1 MRATIVAMRA
11 TNIGLADLLFPAQN
25 RRKALALLLLHP
37 ERSLHVREIA
47 RLASAPAGTMVK
59 ELDRLQEVG
68 LLTKTRVGNQ
78 VQFSANRQH
87 PVFAEL
93 AALLR
98 KTVGLAD
105 ILTEALA
112 PLAGRI
118 RFAFVFG
125 SMARGTE
132 HEASDV
138 DVLIVG
144 DVDFASV
151 LDALYEAQAALQREI
166 NPKVLSESEWAER
179 AHSGSSFVNDVLAKP
194 KIFLIGAED
203 DLRLPSEPGQGR
215 TS

>member
-1 MRATIVAMRA
+1 MRA

-59 ELDRLQEVG
+59 ELDRLQAVG

-78 VQFSANRQH
+78 VQFSANRNH
-87 PVFAEL
+87 PVFDEL
-93 AALLR
+93 VGLLR
-98 KTVGLAD
+98 KTVGLTD

-112 PLAGRI
+112 PLANKI

-132 HEASDV
+132 HEGSDV

-151 LDALYEAQAALQREI
+151 LNALYEAQTELQREI
-166 NPKVLSESEWAER
+166 NPKVLSAKEWADR

-194 KIFLIGAED
+194 KIFLIGGED
-203 DLRLPSEPGQGR
+203 DIGVPSEPSQGR
-215 TS
+215 TP